1 MKPLS
6 NHVPQAAAALSLA
19 ALLCGCADVSM
30 PAYRRPDAPQKA
42 AFSQKEGAPVSA
54 AETIA
59 PDWWKGFRDP
69 YLDGLVARAIEG
81 NIDIR
86 ILAARTRVADAQI
99 GEARA
104 GALPTIDAGAGVS
117 IEKSTGQRTS
127 KQFNLGTQVNW
138 DIDIWGKVEKGVQA
152 QRAEYSATEA
162 DWRAG
167 YLKLVSDVST
177 TYFQILQFDEQIDRQ
192 QRALGK

>member
-6 NHVPQAAAALSLA
+6 ATLPNAAIAASLCA
-19 ALLCGCADVSM
+19 ALLCACADVSM

-42 AFSQKEGAPVSA
+42 AFSERPAAPVSA
-54 AETIA
+54 SETIV

-69 YLDGLVARAIEG
+69 YLDNLVARAIAG

-86 ILAARTRVADAQI
+86 ILAARTRVAEAQI

-104 GALPTIDAGAGVS
+104 GALPTLDAGAGATF
-117 IEKSTGQRTS
+117 EKVTGQKFS
-127 KQFNLGTQVNW
+127 KQFNVGTQVNW
-138 DIDIWGKVEKGVQA
+138 DIDVWSKVEKGVQA
-152 QRAEYSATEA
+152 QKAEFRASEA

-167 YLKLVSDVST
+167 Y
-177 TYFQILQFDEQIDRQ
+177 
-192 QRALGK
+192 